1 MTNVVIF
8 PGRGKSPKVRKSD
21 YERNLDAALAKL
33 AAGGPEVAAAAKAAQ
48 AEQHAEEITNRS
60 QVMQVW
66 PVGD

>member
-1 MTNVVIF
+1 MTNIVIF
-8 PGRGKSPKVRKSD
+8 PGRGKSPKLKMSD
-21 YERNLDAALAKL
+21 YERSLNAAMVKL

-48 AEQHAEEITNRS
+48 AEQEAEELANRS